1 MPSVDDVRDRGGE
14 TSLGDLILGILSFFR
29 QFGLLLIPL
38 ALLLALMAAV
48 LVSLRPAYK
57 VTALLDAPTMTL
69 EEWRRLQPM
78 LLDRK
83 LVIAS
88 LASDKMPDEVR
99 EVLQRQFL
107 RPNYWE
113 SRVSYRSAVERD
125 DIRQQV
131 NIDPK
136 TVGALGLAVS
146 LTARDDEA
154 AMLQL
159 EAIAWHVRQAML
171 WSGLRDYLDSLR
183 QQTLER
189 RPELQLAQI
198 RQQFSIQQNM
208 QQTEDM
214 QKLLEE
220 YPELRRNEIN
230 TVVSVGDGG
239 GKYLPPLA
247 QIVALQA
254 SITES
259 RASLRQVQREL
270 EQLDWRQRFLDRVD
284 AQAPEIYSGV
294 ALDALLQAQ
303 WRELFADAATD
314 SVKQQVARE
323 IELNLAKQRWRV
335 QQIRY
340 KAMPALPTVPV
351 PTRRPLLVAV
361 AVFGGAL
368 LAMSLALAGYVAMRR
383 LGKPQEQW
391 SAQHDPL
398 FAWLPDRMRHRL
410 LPAAPALGSAERQ

>member
-14 TSLGDLILGILSFFR
+14 TSLGDLILGILNFFR

-48 LVSLRPAYK
+48 LVSFRPAYK

-88 LASDKMPDEVR
+88 LASDKLPDEVR

-284 AQAPEIYSGV
+284 AQAPEIHSGV

-323 IELNLAKQRWRV
+323 IELNLAKERWRV

-361 AVFGGAL
+361 VIFGGAL

-398 FAWLPDRMRHRL
+398 FAWLPERIRHRL
-410 LPAAPALGSAERQ
+410 LPTAPALGPVERR